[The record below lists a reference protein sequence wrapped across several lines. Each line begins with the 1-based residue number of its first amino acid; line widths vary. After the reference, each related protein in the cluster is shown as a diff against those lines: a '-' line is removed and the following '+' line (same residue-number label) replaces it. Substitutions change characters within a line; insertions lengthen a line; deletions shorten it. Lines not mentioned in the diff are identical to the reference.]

1 MAVEEEGVRRL
12 ALNEETRAK
21 LVQLIDRREQEA
33 LNLVLSL
40 RDLPP
45 AERAARLA
53 PFVQESERMGMELLT
68 LEQRNV
74 LDQMRTARAGLASLG
89 EANVAQV
96 LNLSTEQRAAV
107 QRLLEQRAEIL
118 KVGKS
123 DQQRDAYNRIESE
136 LAAVLSPEQRAGW
149 ERMAGLAQG
158 TVPAPSAPE
167 VEKTPPPAVPDATGM
182 PAATTAPAGETP
194 APETPATSSSP
205 ETPAAAAPPADT
217 GSAGAAQP
225 AATAGSETGQ
235 QEPVKGDD
243 VELHFNFRHQPW
255 TDVLEWFATQADLS
269 LQMDTVPPGTLNYR
283 DNRAYT
289 PAEALDLLNGVLLTK
304 GYTLVRRHRLLMVIN
319 EEDGVPPE
327 FVELVSLADLEQR
340 GEFELVKC
348 LFHLAKMEVTE
359 AEQEITKL
367 VGPTGSVVALPR
379 SQQLLVTEMAGRMR
393 TIQEVIER
401 IENPE
406 SGMGEGVVQI
416 QLQNADTESFLTV
429 ARTLLGLPE
438 GQNSNENI
446 RIAIDPISLRL
457 FASGKRAELQKLR
470 DLVPLIGRPS
480 SDSSLPL
487 AAIEEPQLATY
498 PINKADPASVLAVMQ
513 TLLAGLP
520 DVRLALEPTSN
531 KLIAL
536 ARPSDHR
543 TIIETLRQLEGDVEQ
558 VEVIQLRKMDPQMV
572 ILTISKLFAE
582 TGGGGLAEGRRRP
595 DES

>member
-1 MAVEEEGVRRL
+1 M
-12 ALNEETRAK
+12 
-21 LVQLIDRREQEA
+21 
-33 LNLVLSL
+33 
-40 RDLPP
+40 
-45 AERAARLA
+45 
-53 PFVQESERMGMELLT
+53 
-68 LEQRNV
+68 
-74 LDQMRTARAGLASLG
+74 
-89 EANVAQV
+89 
-96 LNLSTEQRAAV
+96 
-107 QRLLEQRAEIL
+107 
-118 KVGKS
+118 
-123 DQQRDAYNRIESE
+123 
-136 LAAVLSPEQRAGW
+136 
-149 ERMAGLAQG
+149 
-158 TVPAPSAPE
+158 
-167 VEKTPPPAVPDATGM
+167 
-182 PAATTAPAGETP
+182 
-194 APETPATSSSP
+194 
-205 ETPAAAAPPADT
+205 
-217 GSAGAAQP
+217 
-225 AATAGSETGQ
+225 
-235 QEPVKGDD
+235 
-243 VELHFNFRHQPW
+243 
-255 TDVLEWFATQADLS
+255 
-269 LQMDTVPPGTLNYR
+269 
-283 DNRAYT
+283 
-289 PAEALDLLNGVLLTK
+289 LLTK

-319 EEDGVPPE
+319 EEDGVPPQ

-416 QLQNADTESFLTV
+416 QLQNVDTESFLTV

-446 RIAIDPISLRL
+446 RIAVDPISSRL
-457 FASGKRAELQKLR
+457 FASGNRAELQKLR
-470 DLVPLIGRPS
+470 DLVPLIDRPS

-536 ARPSDHR
+536 ARPSEHR
-543 TIIETLRQLEGDVEQ
+543 TIVETLRQLEGDVEQ

-582 TGGGGLAEGRRRP
+582 TAGGGLGPKVDGDPTSRKLWVRGTTSQVAQVRELVEKLEGTDASAGSSLGDNIRVIPFSGSGAETALDNAQTLWPALRTNRIRTVTPSAISPTLRERRTSTSDEPAADDDLRFQRPAGPAASRPRVLPTDRPAGPSAQVTGVMPVFVSWTEESPPAQAPEVTPSEPVGSAPTPQPTPAARRRLP
-595 DES
+595 RPNRHLRRRRHPPRRQFPPPSRQKPGQRRNRRLRRPPRLSRPSRSPRPRPTRPPAMCRAPPSKFPSRRPISSFPERPVDW